1 MVVKSEI
8 YFVIYYER
16 GLKGEGRR
24 EKRSVVRKLVIFK
37 IFSYICGQ
45 KRSVM
50 HMGMIELGARLL
62 ERRELL
68 GLLQSQLAE
77 LSGVSTRT
85 IQLVEQGKGN
95 PSLDT
100 LLQLADPMGL
110 RLDFLLKDP
119 AKTGG
124 TP

>member
-1 MVVKSEI
+1 
-8 YFVIYYER
+8 
-16 GLKGEGRR
+16 
-24 EKRSVVRKLVIFK
+24 
-37 IFSYICGQ
+37 
-45 KRSVM
+45 M
-50 HMGMIELGARLL
+50 HNGMMELGEKLMQ
-62 ERRELL
+62 RRELL

-100 LLQLADPMGL
+100 LLQLTDPMGL

-119 AKTGG
+119 VKAGNEQ
-124 TP
+124 